1 MTKAEDDG
9 RFLNI
14 PWEPKIDVQ
23 TAWDLGID
31 DATAI
36 VFYQTVGNEIRII
49 DYYEANGEGLPH
61 FINVLKSK
69 PYVYGAHHAPW
80 DIEVRELSTG
90 KSRRDTAR
98 SLGIIFSVGKKVR
111 AKEEAIEQ
119 ARQIISKC
127 WFDKNKCEKLISGLR
142 NYHKEFDDKLGVY
155 KKTPV
160 HNWASHSADAF
171 MQLAMDYRQPRT
183 SPLQTVAEQEFEFF

>member
-1 MTKAEDDG
+1 M
-9 RFLNI
+9 
-14 PWEPKIDVQ
+14 
-23 TAWDLGID
+23 
-31 DATAI
+31 
-36 VFYQTVGNEIRII
+36 FYQTVGNENRII
-49 DYYEANGEGLPH
+49 DYYEASGEGLPH

-98 SLGIIFSVGKKVR
+98 SLGFIFTVGKKVR

-155 KKTPV
+155 KKNPV